1 MKKEVPLKIAFLVI
15 AVVVILIVG
24 YGIYYFSA
32 GQRPEQVAMPTPPPG
47 VPMQMGLPGQ
57 SPAMLRAQQSG
68 APGQPT
74 GPGPS
79 QVTMPMP
86 QQAMPLQMG
95 APGQMGG
102 MQSAPPMGM
111 PGSTR

>member
-1 MKKEVPLKIAFLVI
+1 MKREVSLKTAFIVI
-15 AVVVILIVG
+15 AVAVLLVAG

-47 VPMQMGLPGQ
+47 VPPQLGLPGQ
-57 SPAMLRAQQSG
+57 PMGSLRQGQG
-68 APGQPT
+68 GQPVGT
-74 GPGPS
+74 P

-86 QQAMPLQMG
+86 RQVMPLQMG

-102 MQSAPPMGM
+102 MQSPPPMGM
-111 PGSTR
+111 PGSSR